1 MAAEDG
7 TTHVLCLMGTRP
19 EAIKMFPVV
28 HALRASEWFSPIVI
42 TTGQHRDLVEPI
54 LELAGIVPDHDLEV
68 GRPGLTLNDLV
79 GEVIERLDTFCRK
92 RFGATGA
99 SVATETDIREDGF
112 PAAALVHGDTSSAL
126 AAALASF
133 HLRIPVGHVEAGMR
147 TGLTLTPFPEE
158 LNRQLIARIA
168 AFHLAPTSVAE
179 ENLVREG
186 IAYQQVFVTGNT
198 GIDALRF
205 AAEQE
210 AAFDDPA
217 VAGALASGNPLV
229 VVTAHRRE
237 NWNGGLGRVA
247 DAIGRLAAA
256 HPAVRFVVPLHPNP
270 LVRTQLGEPLAV
282 HENVIRTEPLA
293 YAPFARLMSRAAVI
307 VTDSGGIQEE
317 APALGV
323 PVLVA
328 RESTERGEGVDAGTL
343 TLVGTDP
350 DRIVAESEAVLAD
363 PDAHR
368 VDPARNP
375 YGDGR
380 ASERIVTA
388 LEYISGFPRVPVRFG
403 PGFSRRAVLAA
414 AGYPAGLLA
423 PPTDARNE
431 QPDRTEE
438 RDQWVGH

>member
-1 MAAEDG
+1 MAGDR
-7 TTHVLCLMGTRP
+7 TTHVLVLMGTRP

-28 HALRASEWFSPIVI
+28 HALRASEWFSPVVI

-79 GEVIERLDTFCRK
+79 GMVIERLDAYCRQ
-92 RFGATGA
+92 RFGATG
-99 SVATETDIREDGF
+99 STVATRTDIRQDGF
-112 PAAALVHGDTSSAL
+112 PAAALVHGDTSSAF

-133 HLRIPVGHVEAGMR
+133 HLRIPVGHIEAGMR

-158 LNRQLIARIA
+158 LNRQLVARIA
-168 AFHLAPTSVAE
+168 AFHLAPTSIAE

-186 IAYQQVFVTGNT
+186 IPYQQVFVTGNT
-198 GIDALRF
+198 GIDALQF
-205 AAEQE
+205 AAQQDVV
-210 AAFDDPA
+210 FDDPA
-217 VAGALASGNPLV
+217 VAGAVSSGDPLV

-247 DAIGRLAAA
+247 EAIGRLAAA
-256 HPAVRFVVPLHPNP
+256 HPVVRFVVPLHPNP
-270 LVRTQLGEPLAV
+270 LVRTQLGEPLAAYA
-282 HENVIRTEPLA
+282 NVIRTEPLA
-293 YAPFARLMSRAAVI
+293 YAPFARLMSKAAVI

-328 RESTERGEGVDAGTL
+328 RESTERNEGVDAGTL
-343 TLVGTDP
+343 TLVGTEP
-350 DRIVAESEAVLAD
+350 DRIVAEAEAVLAD
-363 PDAHR
+363 PAAHR

-388 LEYISGFPRVPVRFG
+388 LEYIAGFPRVPLRFG
-403 PGFSRRAVLAA
+403 PGFSRRAVLHAG
-414 AGYPAGLLA
+414 GYPGGLLSQPA
-423 PPTDARNE
+423 GARNE
-431 QPDRTEE
+431 QPDRSEE
-438 RDQWVGH
+438 HDRWVGH